1 MLRWSATETGRTV
14 ELRGIVDPTVDPGVL
29 GGREL
34 VALGRS
40 AGARLPDPQSAQ
52 RVARALSPAAAVDA
66 AAVAGAFELY
76 NRVVDATGLPVGK
89 GARRELA
96 DIIDTLGLDRMP
108 HAHH

>member
-1 MLRWSATETGRTV
+1 METGTTID
-14 ELRGIVDPTVDPGVL
+14 LAGIADPTVDVGVA

-34 VALGRS
+34 VAMARS
-40 AGARLPDPQSAQ
+40 AAARLPDASTAE

-76 NRVVDATGLPVGK
+76 NRVVDAGGLSVGK

-96 DIIDTLGLDRMP
+96 DIIATLDLDRMP
-108 HAHH
+108 HANL